1 MKRISTLLI
10 AAVVP
15 VAFAAPSLAEEGK
28 VLGVVDNGPT
38 EIIVA
43 FAAPSLADEGKVL
56 GVVDNGRTEIIFKAA
71 DTSDIPMDKLH
82 AWSEFASQH
91 PDIARTLGYHP
102 SLINSDSYL
111 KKHPEL
117 AEFFAQHPDIR
128 EDMAENPGNY
138 VAPPPRA

>member
-15 VAFAAPSLAEEGK
+15 VALAAPSLAQEGKVTGVLVQHVVHVAVVVAPSLAEEGK
-28 VLGVVDNGPT
+28 VTGVVDTGRA
-38 EIIVA
+38 ELVFKI
-43 FAAPSLADEGKVL
+43 
-56 GVVDNGRTEIIFKAA
+56 DN
-71 DTSDIPMDKLH
+71 SDIPMDKLH

-102 SLINSDSYL
+102 SLIKSDSWV
-111 KKHPEL
+111 KKHSEL

-128 EDMAENPGNY
+128 EDMEENPGNY
-138 VAPPPRA
+138 VVPPQPA

>member
-15 VAFAAPSLAEEGK
+15 V
-28 VLGVVDNGPT
+28 V
-38 EIIVA
+38 
-43 FAAPSLADEGKVL
+43 FAAPSLADDGKVL

-71 DTSDIPMDKLH
+71 DTSDLPMDKLH

-102 SLINSDSYL
+102 SLIKNENWV
-111 KKHPEL
+111 KKHSEL

-128 EDMAENPGNY
+128 EDMEENPGNY

>member
-15 VAFAAPSLAEEGK
+15 VAFAAPSLA
-28 VLGVVDNGPT
+28 
-38 EIIVA
+38 
-43 FAAPSLADEGKVL
+43 DEGKVL
-56 GVVDNGRTEIIFKAA
+56 GVVDTGNKEIVFKI
-71 DTSDIPMDKLH
+71 DNSDLPMDKLH

-102 SLINSDSYL
+102 SQIKNDSWV

-117 AEFFAQHPDIR
+117 GEFFSQHPDIR
-128 EDMAENPGNY
+128 EDMEENPGNY
-138 VAPPPRA
+138 VAPPSPA